1 VVPNV
6 IHQALA
12 KARAKIR
19 SRHCGVGKITRKAS
33 TPAMK
38 GRVLS
43 QQPKGSS
50 KKRRRGFKVNLT
62 VGTG

>member
-1 VVPNV
+1 V

-12 KARAKIR
+12 KAKAKIR
-19 SRHCGVGKITRKAS
+19 RRHCRVGKITRKPS
-33 TPAMK
+33 TAAMK

-50 KKRRRGFKVNLT
+50 KKRRHGFKVNLT